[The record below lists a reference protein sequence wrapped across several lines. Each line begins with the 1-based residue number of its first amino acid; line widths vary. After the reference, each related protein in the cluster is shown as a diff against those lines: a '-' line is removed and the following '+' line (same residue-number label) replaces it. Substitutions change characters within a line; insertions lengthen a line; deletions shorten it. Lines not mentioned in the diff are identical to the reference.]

1 MLVVQI
7 LNDCFHYLGGIV
19 EIVWKAF
26 GNHLALEDEF
36 VAVIRVDSRIIRGTY
51 QASHINIINS
61 LPDRSI
67 SHIEPTKTCLIIYL
81 VSFVTYCLLLTG
93 LLCSDSYRRMM
104 IK

>member
-7 LNDCFHYLGGIV
+7 LNDCFHYLGWIV

-51 QASHINIINS
+51 QASHLNIIKFLTRQIDFSQRTYKNLS
-61 LPDRSI
+61 YHLAG
-67 SHIEPTKTCLIIYL
+67 LI
-81 VSFVTYCLLLTG
+81 CDLLLIAHWFI
-93 LLCSDSYRRMM
+93 MF
-104 IK
+104 